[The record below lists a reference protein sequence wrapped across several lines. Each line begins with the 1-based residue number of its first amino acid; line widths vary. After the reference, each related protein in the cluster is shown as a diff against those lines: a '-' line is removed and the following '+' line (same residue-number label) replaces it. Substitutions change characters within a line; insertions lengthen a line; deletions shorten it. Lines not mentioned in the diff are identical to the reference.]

1 MNKRHVL
8 CGVTSICL
16 VAATLAVEPVV
27 ELSKP
32 VPVASDG
39 RVLVKGTQSLPQATP
54 ESQGVDSAAVLKW
67 VEAAPALDSVHSFVL
82 VRHGKVI
89 AQGAWAPYD
98 LDRPHQ
104 LYSHSKSFTSTAI
117 GFLVDDGL
125 LDLDELVCEIFPEK
139 FPSDADLKM
148 KMLRVRDL
156 LTMNTGCTDIDYP
169 LRRPEE
175 PDWVKSF
182 FATPIG
188 VNPGT
193 RYRYDSCATHMLA
206 AIVEK
211 KTGKKTMDF
220 LDERLF
226 RPLGFGTIYSHTSP
240 TGVACGGWGM
250 YARTPDLAKFGQLYL
265 QEGLWNGER
274 ILSRDW
280 VRLATAK
287 HTMSGFPP
295 ARSPITDWTSGYGFQ
310 FWRCRHNAYRADGSH
325 GQYTVVM
332 PDQDAV
338 LSTTCCLPDMGKLLQ
353 ITWDILLPAMKDA
366 PCAENAA
373 ERQAL
378 ADRLAGLQLP
388 VVAGEKIA
396 AHPLPVQAFPLE
408 DNRRGYTA
416 VRLEPTDKGLV
427 CRLTVDKVGE
437 QTFAVGDGV
446 WAQSAIYVCEKGKTF
461 EMLGDL
467 LDEQPVSAS
476 GAWTA
481 PDRFTVKLLFTDQAH
496 RLILDFVNTDGVWS
510 VKGDHVGL
518 GGCTFRSR

>member
-1 MNKRHVL
+1 MRKLQTFWQNLHLRAKFLLILLVGIVII
-8 CGVTSICL
+8 GV
-16 VAATLAVEPVV
+16 
-27 ELSKP
+27 
-32 VPVASDG
+32 
-39 RVLVKGTQSLPQATP
+39 
-54 ESQGVDSAAVLKW
+54 
-67 VEAAPALDSVHSFVL
+67 
-82 VRHGKVI
+82 
-89 AQGAWAPYD
+89 
-98 LDRPHQ
+98 
-104 LYSHSKSFTSTAI
+104 
-117 GFLVDDGL
+117 
-125 LDLDELVCEIFPEK
+125 
-139 FPSDADLKM
+139 DADLKM

-437 QTFAVGDGV
+437 QTFAIGDGV

-461 EMLGDL
+461 EVLGDL